1 MAMHPNKQKEEFS
14 KAFIRVLAAHAGY
27 KVTEVTV
34 DDDSIDLRIQGYLE
48 HGMSRVPELDVQL
61 KCTADDTYAD
71 NSEVIFDL
79 KRKNYN
85 DLCDPLKQSVP
96 RVLVVVIVPDDLP
109 RWTQHIDG
117 EMLMR
122 YSAYWH
128 TLFGQEPTDQ
138 TQQRIWIERTN
149 VLNSDKLKA
158 IMDRIG
164 FHGGLE

>member
-14 KAFIRVLAAHAGY
+14 KAFVRVLAAHAGY

-48 HGMSRVPELDVQL
+48 DGMSRVPELDVQL

-71 NSEVIFDL
+71 NEEVLFDL

-85 DLCDPLKQSVP
+85 DLCDRRKHAVP
-96 RVLVVVIVPDDLP
+96 RVLIVVIVPNDLLN
-109 RWTQHIDG
+109 WTQHSDG
-117 EMLMR
+117 ELLMR

-128 TLFGQEPTDQ
+128 TLFGQEPIEQ
-138 TQQRIWIERTN
+138 TQQRIRISRTN
-149 VLNSDKLKA
+149 VLNSNALKA